1 VQDIKLLIYIYIYI
15 YIYIKLL
22 ILVTL
27 YKWMVA
33 SICFT
38 FSSRLDV
45 VSYKTLDVSILF
57 PIYIYISFFSVILT
71 WLLKILS

>member
-1 VQDIKLLIYIYIYI
+1 
-15 YIYIKLL
+15 
-22 ILVTL
+22 
-27 YKWMVA
+27 MVS

-57 PIYIYISFFSVILT
+57 PIYIYIYIYIILFCYPNMVVENSLLSFKLIT
-71 WLLKILS
+71 